1 MANEKI
7 ETRGRKKGVD
17 TVNRS
22 YRLTQDVLDM
32 IDELVVI
39 ESERTGLDANA
50 TMIVKKAIREMYQSR
65 TEGRE

>member
-1 MANEKI
+1 MVNEKV
-7 ETRGRKKGVD
+7 ETRGRKKGAD
-17 TVNRS
+17 TVHRA
-22 YRLTQDVLDM
+22 YRLTYDVVDM

-39 ESERTGLDANA
+39 ESELTGMDANA